1 MMKGM
6 DIALDQ
12 PIKVKKKHL
21 LTLWALILGLFS
33 ATILFLAVLLV
44 EEYGRPRL
52 GALMFWLLGVVREQ
66 RYLAL
71 FAISYIAAFAL
82 PLPSI
87 SVLMA
92 SAFAARTGEFDLALV
107 MLVGIAGTVAGDNL
121 GYWLGRRYGEEFL
134 RWLGLGRMLDSAT
147 AKGLKERVREH
158 PVATVFWTR
167 FTTSIAS
174 ATNLLAGLVKL
185 PYDTFLLYDI
195 LGESILV
202 IAGCAIGAF
211 GGRQWEHLHKVFGG
225 AGLALVGALAI
236 AAILSWRGLR
246 GYRRRVPL
254 KSGK

>member
-1 MMKGM
+1 MR
-6 DIALDQ
+6 A
-12 PIKVKKKHL
+12 IKKLAKVRIEVKVEKKHIV
-21 LTLWALILGLFS
+21 TLWALALGFF
-33 ATILFLAVLLV
+33 AAAVLFLCVLLV
-44 EEYGRPRL
+44 EEYGGPRL
-52 GALMFWLLGVVREQ
+52 GAMMFWLLGVVREQ

-92 SAFAARTGEFDLALV
+92 SSFAARTGEFDLALV

-134 RWLGLGRMLDSAT
+134 RWLGLGRMLDSAE
-147 AKGLKERVREH
+147 AKGLKERVRAH

-167 FTTSIAS
+167 FTTAIAS
-174 ATNLLAGLVKL
+174 ATNLFAGLVKL

-202 IAGCAIGAF
+202 IVGCTIGAL
-211 GGRQWEHLHKVFGG
+211 GGREWERLHKVFGG

-236 AAILSWRGLR
+236 AAILSWRGIR
-246 GYRRRVPL
+246 GYRSRR
-254 KSGK
+254 SA